1 MVQPRGWCKAV
12 TVSLTAV
19 WRAHYDLACAVFLT
33 SPPLAPVLVIIAS
46 LINAFLLP
54 LCYSFSAIGLLRV
67 EFFFFYY
74 YYYYLFLSLYSDGTE
89 TSLLKDL
96 TVRYE
101 KEQPISLVNPLLVYH
116 VVVAELMWPF

>member
-54 LCYSFSAIGLLRV
+54 LCYSLLGYRSTSRGV
-67 EFFFFYY
+67 FFFYY

-101 KEQPISLVNPLLVYH
+101 KEQPISLVSPLLVYH

>member
-67 EFFFFYY
+67 EFFFF
-74 YYYYLFLSLYSDGTE
+74 
-89 TSLLKDL
+89 LLL
-96 TVRYE
+96 
-101 KEQPISLVNPLLVYH
+101 LLLLVFKPLFGWNGN
-116 VVVAELMWPF
+116 ELVERPHCSL

>member
-19 WRAHYDLACAVFLT
+19 WRAHYDLACAAFLT

-54 LCYSFSAIGLLRV
+54 LCYSLSAIGLLRV
-67 EFFFFYY
+67 EFFF
-74 YYYYLFLSLYSDGTE
+74 
-89 TSLLKDL
+89 
-96 TVRYE
+96 
-101 KEQPISLVNPLLVYH
+101 ISTIIIITC
-116 VVVAELMWPF
+116 F